1 MRDLLALA
9 AAASCVGLGLRVPAA
24 AGDAADL
31 APPFAV
37 TVGGVPIASAH
48 DRKFDLRDDNSFPWV
63 GDFDGDG
70 KLDLLVGDC
79 VTLVSPAKGISDEE
93 FKKKYADWEKTFQ
106 AALAAMNSARDA
118 ESQKKANEDYQKVYG
133 QRSEF
138 MREEMTG
145 FVWLYLQ
152 K

>member
-1 MRDLLALA
+1 MRVLLALA

-37 TVGGVPIASAH
+37 SVGGVPIGSAH

-70 KLDLLVGDC
+70 KLDLLVGQHGRGKSIDGH
-79 VTLVSPAKGISDEE
+79 LRIYRNLGGKGEPR
-93 FKKKYADWEKTFQ
+93 
-106 AALAAMNSARDA
+106 LAQPIWFDD
-118 ESQKKANEDYQKVYG
+118 QVP
-133 QRSEF
+133 
-138 MREEMTG
+138 TG
-145 FVWLYLQ
+145 RIPDN
-152 K
+152 